1 MSGGGT
7 PGGRRLGEALVRW
20 FEEHKRALPWR
31 QNRDPYR
38 VWVAE
43 VMLQQTRVDTVAPR
57 YVSFLRRFPSVE
69 ALAAAGEDEVLKE
82 WEGLGYY
89 SRARNLRL
97 AAREIVNRYGGRFPD
112 SPEELRRLPGIGRY
126 TAAAV
131 ASIAFNR
138 PAAAVDGNV
147 LRVMARLHGIDEPV
161 TRAPVQRR
169 IERLTEALIPPGR
182 AADFTE
188 ALMELGAL
196 VCTPG
201 QPDCGRCPWRDACT
215 AYLEG
220 RTGELPV
227 RPQRTAPRVVH
238 GAVAVVTANGDGARA
253 GRRVLVVRR
262 PAGGLLAG
270 MWEFPWVETA
280 PDASEAECEAI
291 LTRTLRDRY
300 GLDVVVDGGLPAVR
314 HVFSH
319 LEWRLQVFAA
329 RVRPG
334 AEAPAGRRKL
344 AAQGRAAGEDGDLV
358 WAAPEELDGLAFGR
372 AHRRIADTWRKRR
385 PAP

>member
-201 QPDCGRCPWRDACT
+201 QPDCGRCPWRDAWT
-215 AYLEG
+215 AYLG
-220 RTGELPV
+220 
-227 RPQRTAPRVVH
+227 
-238 GAVAVVTANGDGARA
+238 
-253 GRRVLVVRR
+253 
-262 PAGGLLAG
+262 
-270 MWEFPWVETA
+270 
-280 PDASEAECEAI
+280 
-291 LTRTLRDRY
+291 
-300 GLDVVVDGGLPAVR
+300 
-314 HVFSH
+314 
-319 LEWRLQVFAA
+319 
-329 RVRPG
+329 
-334 AEAPAGRRKL
+334 
-344 AAQGRAAGEDGDLV
+344 
-358 WAAPEELDGLAFGR
+358 
-372 AHRRIADTWRKRR
+372 
-385 PAP
+385 